1 MIWLDIGGNRELRNV
16 LRAISKLV
24 AELDCRLIVVKSIEL
39 TRVMRG
45 ESEGTVLKR
54 TQRRMLNN
62 IVLCRICQVLDS
74 AQCVVNG
81 DPEPAVAQCASK
93 RKQKMSLWA
102 GSRIVAG
109 YAVSQYQLHPA
120 AVDAVL
126 ALSQQ
131 TLQLEGV
138 LQAADSDVWQLRRS
152 SDCSNKIDVCFEGAD
167 LCAYLDCLCVSK

>member
-1 MIWLDIGGNRELRNV
+1 MIWLDIGGNGELGNV

-24 AELDCRLIVVKSIEL
+24 AELDCQLIVVKSIEL

-81 DPEPAVAQCASK
+81 ALEPAVAECSSK

-102 GSRIVAG
+102 GSRIAAGCAVAE
-109 YAVSQYQLHPA
+109 YQLDPA

-126 ALSQQ
+126 PLGQ
-131 TLQLEGV
+131 
-138 LQAADSDVWQLRRS
+138 
-152 SDCSNKIDVCFEGAD
+152 
-167 LCAYLDCLCVSK
+167 